1 MKRLTLILILLLT
14 GCSSGPDEDEFM
26 KFSSEFYVQM
36 FQDGEQSQEVKEMY
50 KEFTQFKGV
59 ENEELYTN
67 LEKMYEALG
76 NGEAAT
82 PYQMEVM
89 KIINDQES

>member
-1 MKRLTLILILLLT
+1 MKNLTMILLLMLT
-14 GCSSGPDEDEFM
+14 GCSSGPDEDDFVR
-26 KFSSEFYVQM
+26 FSGEFYVQM
-36 FQDGEQSQEVKEMY
+36 YQDGEQSQEVKEMY
-50 KEFTQFKGV
+50 KDFTRYKGV

-76 NGEAAT
+76 NGESAT